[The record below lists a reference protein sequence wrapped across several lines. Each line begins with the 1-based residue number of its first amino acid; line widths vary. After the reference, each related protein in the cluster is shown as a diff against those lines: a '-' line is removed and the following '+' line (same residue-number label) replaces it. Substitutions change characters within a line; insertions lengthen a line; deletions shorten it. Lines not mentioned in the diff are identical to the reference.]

1 MIFFLLEHSIHF
13 WSQDMDK
20 HHRHPVV
27 NRPDTR
33 RGPNGAKE
41 TRAIDWSGGLEQG
54 GKKIDRLYYHSTSFL
69 KIIYTQ
75 FGCTDSFYFFTHNHS
90 QFLKLGQTCMVIN

>member
-27 NRPDTR
+27 NRPVTCFNATEHKKLVQLIGQVDW
-33 RGPNGAKE
+33 NGVVKKL
-41 TRAIDWSGGLEQG
+41 IDCTTIL
-54 GKKIDRLYYHSTSFL
+54 RHS
-69 KIIYTQ
+69 
-75 FGCTDSFYFFTHNHS
+75 
-90 QFLKLGQTCMVIN
+90 